1 MKNFFDDNEDIK
13 WYLEK
18 GIDWDPIVRL
28 TEYDMQAPD
37 APATV
42 EEAVGNY
49 RDILDAVGAFVAE
62 TVAPRW
68 AELDAG
74 HPHLRGEEVEEAEV
88 VRELT
93 EGLGQMGLFG
103 LCVPRE
109 LGGTNMPLILFQLTQ
124 ELIARADTSL
134 CAHVGFHGG
143 IAMAG
148 LLYSVLEGTTTFT
161 ENPPRILKTRFQEM
175 VEEIV
180 AGKAWGSMDI
190 TEPGAGSDMAALT
203 TRGVQRPD
211 GSWVVSGQK
220 IFITSGHGRWH
231 FVIART
237 EDAKGEDAFG
247 GLKGLSLFLV
257 PAWDWGPNGEKIWK
271 ARFAGVEQK
280 LGHAASATVTISFEE
295 SPAMLVGER
304 GKGFSQML
312 VLMNNARIGVAFESL
327 GVAEAAWR
335 AAKDYAAQRPSMG
348 KTIDRHEM
356 IAEILEGM
364 QTDIQAIRAMGIEAA
379 WNEEMAQKIELALRF
394 LPMDTARREGL
405 LRQQARCRKR
415 SRELTPVLKWFASE
429 RCVDIARKSIQ
440 VHGGS
445 GYIRETGV
453 EKLLRD
459 AMVFPI
465 YEGTSQIQA
474 LMAMKDNL
482 LAVLKAPGPF
492 FAQLLSTRT
501 GSLAGGPDGRVLGLR
516 HNVLSAIY
524 FLIRKLAGSK
534 FSELPLSRPGAWK
547 GLLQNWDPK
556 RDFALAML
564 HAERLISLLADA
576 QIAEILQEQSKK
588 DPKRA
593 ELLERWLEKAEP
605 RSNATLQEIYRIGPR
620 LLARL
625 ESKNG

>member
-1 MKNFFDDNEDIK
+1 MKNFYDDNEDLK

-18 GIDWDPIVRL
+18 GVDWSPVVLL
-28 TEYDMQAPD
+28 TEYDLKAPD
-37 APATV
+37 APASI

-49 RDILDAVGAFVAE
+49 RDILDAVGSHVAE
-62 TVAPRW
+62 LIAPRW
-68 AELDAG
+68 AELDAA
-74 HPHLRGEEVEEAEV
+74 HPRLSGEEVEEAAV

-93 EGLGQMGLFG
+93 EGLGQLGLFG

-109 LGGTNMPLILFQLTQ
+109 LGGTNMPLLLFQMTQ

-143 IAMAG
+143 IAMAT
-148 LLYSVLEGTTTFT
+148 LLYSVLEGSTSFS
-161 ENPPRILKTRFQEM
+161 ENPPRIVKTRFQEA

-180 AGKAWGSMDI
+180 AGRAWGSMDI
-190 TEPGAGSDMAALT
+190 TEPSAGSDMAAIRT
-203 TRGVQRPD
+203 KGIQRPD

-231 FVIART
+231 IVIART
-237 EDAKGEDAFG
+237 EDVRPED

-257 PAWDWGPNGEKIWK
+257 PAWDWGPDGEKIWK
-271 ARFAGVEQK
+271 ARLVGVEQK
-280 LGHAASATVTISFEE
+280 LGHAASATVAISFEE
-295 SPAMLVGER
+295 SPAMLIGER

-335 AAKDYAAQRPSMG
+335 AAKSYAAERPSMG
-348 KTIDRHEM
+348 KTIDQHEM
-356 IAEILEGM
+356 IAEILENM
-364 QTDIQAIRAMGIEAA
+364 QTDIQATRAMAMEAA
-379 WNEEMAQKIELALRF
+379 WNEELAQKIDLALRF
-394 LPMDTARREGL
+394 LPMDDSRKKGL
-405 LRQQARCRKR
+405 LQQKQVCQKR

-429 RCVDIARKSIQ
+429 RCVQIARMSIQ

-474 LMAMKDNL
+474 LMAMKDSL
-482 LAVLKAPGPF
+482 TAALKAPGPF
-492 FAQLLSTRT
+492 FSALLSTGT
-501 GSLAGGPDGRVLGLR
+501 GRLGSGAEAKVLGLR
-516 HNVLSAIY
+516 HNALSAIA
-524 FLIRKLAGSK
+524 FLIRKLAGGK
-534 FSELPLSRPGAWK
+534 FSELPLTRPGQWK
-547 GLLQNWDPK
+547 NLLQKWDPK

-576 QIAEILQEQSKK
+576 QIAEILLEQSRK
-588 DPKRA
+588 DPARA
-593 ELLERWLEKAEP
+593 ELLERWLERAQP
-605 RSNATLQEIYRIGPR
+605 RSGATLQEITHIGLR
-620 LLARL
+620 LLAKL